1 MAIGKRVATICSI
14 LVAVALAAAP
24 AIFAQDPI
32 PARDAAAARDTARGV
47 VFGRVLSAASGAPL
61 GGARVELRG
70 GAYFHLALTDE
81 QGRYRIED
89 LGAGPRSI
97 VAATIDHAA
106 LEAGVILAPG
116 RAVRLDLRLEVRPVV
131 LPPLLATIELPGF
144 RLRPPGVREGLRA
157 RGEAELRALEAG
169 PGAAE
174 LGLLGSSPRPDPDPG
189 DPSSV
194 LYVRGAAADLKLVL
208 LDGAPVYAPFHLSGL
223 LDVFPDGV
231 LERATLYTG
240 GAPARFNGGLSYILD
255 MELRSGDAEKAHGA
269 GEADF
274 LGASARFEGPL
285 GGDGRYLMGARGLHG
300 LGYPL
305 LTGGDDLPYGYGDAL
320 GRVDIPI
327 GPGQLSGTG
336 FWNRESVDLAPSE
349 LLAQGALPPSAYWG
363 NAAGSLRYRA
373 PVGEGSLNFTAA
385 HGSFRT
391 RIPIQGEEL
400 TIAEGRSERSRIVTR
415 YGREGGS
422 LRWSAGAAFDV
433 YRTELE
439 QRSVEGDSTS
449 QASLSGEV
457 AAAFGEIAWP
467 VSDVV
472 ELRAGL
478 RADYF
483 RPDDEGRLA
492 PRASVHWRVGER
504 AQLSLA
510 VGRFHQYV
518 RGPESILS
526 SDLTGPT
533 FETLDAP
540 SSEGGQLLATQNLFA
555 IAGATHVA
563 VGFENELENGFGLGL
578 EGYFKSFDGLP
589 GGEDLRS
596 SGADLW
602 IQRDEGPIAGWVG
615 YSLAWVWS
623 DEPGGDTRFVGR
635 QLLTGGLEA
644 DLSAVDIGLRISYG
658 SGLPFTPVST
668 TALEPTPS
676 VPSPDDGLET
686 GAEQETPQPSESP
699 PLPLSGAPSDSYL
712 RLDAQISRR
721 WVARFGETA
730 VEIAPYVR
738 LLNALDRRD
747 ALFYRT
753 DEQGPGSPVPL
764 DSVPILAVVGVAW
777 TF

>member
-1 MAIGKRVATICSI
+1 MARGKKAVTIWAILTVVAWVT
-14 LVAVALAAAP
+14 AP
-24 AIFAQDPI
+24 AIFAQDPVSA
-32 PARDAAAARDTARGV
+32 PNPVSPRDTATGAV
-47 VFGRVLSAASGAPL
+47 HGRVLSAPSGAPL
-61 GGARVELRG
+61 SGARVEIRG
-70 GAYFHLALTDE
+70 GAYYRLTLTDE
-81 QGRYRIED
+81 HGRYRFDGLE
-89 LGAGPRSI
+89 AGPRSI
-97 VAATIDHAA
+97 VAGTIDHAS
-106 LEAGVILAPG
+106 LEAGVLVAAG
-116 RAVRLDLRLEVRPVV
+116 RAVRLDIQLEVRPVV
-131 LPPLLATIELPGF
+131 LPPLLASIELPGF
-144 RLRPPGVREGLRA
+144 RLRPPGVRDGLRA

-174 LGLLGSSPRPDPDPG
+174 LGLLGASPRPDPDPG

-194 LYVRGAAADLKLVL
+194 LYVRGAASDLKLVL

-223 LDVFPDGV
+223 LDVFPSAM
-231 LERATLYTG
+231 LESATLYTG

-255 MELRSGDAEKAHGA
+255 MELRSGDPDRARGA

-274 LGASARFEGPL
+274 LGANARFEGPL
-285 GGDGRYLMGARGLHG
+285 GGEGQYLVGARGLHG

-305 LTGGDDLPYGYGDAL
+305 LTGGDELPYGYGDAL
-320 GRVDIPI
+320 ARVDVRV
-327 GPGQLSGTG
+327 GSGRLSGTG

-349 LLAQGALPPSAYWG
+349 LFAEGALPPSAYWG
-363 NAAGSLRYRA
+363 NAAGSLRYRV
-373 PVGEGSLNFTAA
+373 PIGESSLNVTAA
-385 HGSFRT
+385 HGLFRT
-391 RIPIQGEEL
+391 RIPIQGDEL
-400 TIAEGRSERSRIVTR
+400 TIAEGRSERSRIVTT
-415 YGREGGS
+415 YAREGGS
-422 LRWSAGAAFDV
+422 LRWSGGAAFDV

-467 VSDVV
+467 ASDVV

-492 PRASVHWRVGER
+492 PRASILWKVGHR
-504 AQLSLA
+504 ARLSLA
-510 VGRFHQYV
+510 VGRFHQFV

-533 FETLDAP
+533 FGSLEPP
-540 SSEGGQLLATQNLFA
+540 SPDSPDGAAAVSAEHQFT
-555 IAGATHVA
+555 IAGATHLA
-563 VGFENELENGFGLGL
+563 VGFENQLENGFRLGL

-589 GGEDLRS
+589 SGDDLRS

-602 IQRDEGPIAGWVG
+602 IHHDEGPLVGWVG

-623 DEPGGDTRFVGR
+623 DESGGDTRFVGR

-644 DLSAVDIGLRISYG
+644 DLSPVELGFRISYG
-658 SGLPFTPVST
+658 SGLPFTPVP
-668 TALEPTPS
+668 TAIAEPLSAEDGGDRDPVQPTEIPPPS
-676 VPSPDDGLET
+676 
-686 GAEQETPQPSESP
+686 
-699 PLPLSGAPSDSYL
+699 LSGAPSDSYL
-712 RLDAQISRR
+712 RVDAQIARR
-721 WVARFGETA
+721 WVAHFGETA
-730 VEIAPYVR
+730 VEIAPYLR

-753 DEQGPGSPVPL
+753 DEGPGSPVPL
-764 DSVPILAVVGVAW
+764 DSVPILAVLGVAW